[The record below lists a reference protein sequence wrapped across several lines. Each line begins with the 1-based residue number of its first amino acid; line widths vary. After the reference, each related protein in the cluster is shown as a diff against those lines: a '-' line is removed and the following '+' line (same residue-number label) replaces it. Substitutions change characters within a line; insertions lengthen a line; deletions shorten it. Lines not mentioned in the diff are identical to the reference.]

1 MRGVANVHPMTAEMA
16 LQLGRALAYL
26 VRSGPHRHRIVVG
39 KDTRL
44 SGYMLEQA
52 IASGICSMGVDVML
66 SGPLPTPGIAFL
78 TESMRADAG
87 VVISAS
93 HNPYQDN
100 GIKFFSRD
108 GFKLPDELEL
118 QIERLVLDGDEG
130 DAGAQDFRALRP
142 TATRIGKAKRI
153 DDAIGRYVVFLKS
166 LFPKDLT
173 LDGLTVV
180 VDCAHGAAYHVAPAV
195 FEELGAKVIPIGVK
209 PDGTNI
215 NDGCGA
221 IHPEGMARA
230 IQKHGADLGLA
241 LDGDADRVILADE
254 QGRVVD
260 GDAIMALVGR
270 DLIRQ
275 GTLAKRTVVATV
287 MSNLGLERALAPVK
301 GRVVRTAV
309 GDRYVVEEMRRSGYN
324 FGGEQSGH
332 LIFLDHV
339 TTGDGVAAAL
349 NVLAVM
355 QREGRPLSELA
366 RCFEPVPQAL
376 VNVAVREKRPLA
388 ELPAVARAIA
398 RGREGAR
405 GGGARPR
412 PVLRDREQ
420 GPRARRGAG
429 READPRARRG
439 DRGRAAQGARVA
451 PARSRGRA
459 TRPGARFWVRF
470 PACPLASASTSTTS
484 RRSASPAARSTPT
497 RWPPRCSRS
506 SAAPT
511 RSPSTCARTAGTSR
525 SGTSRSCAAP
535 SRPGST
541 SRWPRRR
548 RW

>member
-1 MRGVANVHPMTAEMA
+1 VRAPVAPELRRLFGTDGVRGVANVYPMTAEMA
-16 LQLGRALAYL
+16 LQLGRALAYI
-26 VRSGPHRHRIVVG
+26 VRNGPHRHRIVVG

-108 GFKLPDELEL
+108 GFKLPDEMEL
-118 QIERLVLDGDEG
+118 QIERLVLDAEEG
-130 DAGAQDFRALRP
+130 AGAADFRALRP

-166 LFPKDLT
+166 IFPKELT

-195 FEELGAKVIPIGVK
+195 LEELGARVIPLGVK
-209 PDGTNI
+209 PDGKNI
-215 NDGCGA
+215 NDACGA
-221 IHPEGMARA
+221 VHPEGMARA
-230 IQKHGADLGLA
+230 IAKHGANLGLA

-254 QGRVVD
+254 KGRIVD
-260 GDAIMALVGR
+260 GDAIMAVVGR
-270 DLIRQ
+270 DLIRR

-287 MSNLGLERALAPVK
+287 MSNLGLERALAGVR

-309 GDRYVVEEMRRSGYN
+309 GDRYVVDEMRRAGYN

-355 QREGRPLSELA
+355 QREGRPLSELS
-366 RCFEPVPQAL
+366 RCFEPFPQAL

-388 ELPAVARAIA
+388 ELPEVGRAIA
-398 RGREGAR
+398 AVEKAL
-405 GGGARPR
+405 GGGGR
-412 PVLRDREQ
+412 VLVRFSGTENK
-420 GPRARRGAG
+420 
-429 READPRARRG
+429 
-439 DRGRAAQGARVA
+439 ARVLVEGPDA
-451 PARSRGRA
+451 KRIRA
-459 TRPGARFWVRF
+459 HAEHIAGEIRKA
-470 PACPLASASTSTTS
+470 LA
-484 RRSASPAARSTPT
+484 
-497 RWPPRCSRS
+497 
-506 SAAPT
+506 
-511 RSPSTCARTAGTSR
+511 
-525 SGTSRSCAAP
+525 
-535 SRPGST
+535 
-541 SRWPRRR
+541 
-548 RW
+548 